1 MQERTL
7 GRNLGTALITGASSG
22 MGAVFADR
30 LAKRGYDLVVVA
42 RNEQRLNSLAGRLT
56 AETGVKVD
64 VLRADLTSLGDI
76 RRVEQRLRS
85 DDALSL
91 LVNNAGIGTPK
102 PVLSEDIDAL
112 EQVIELNVVA
122 AHRLAVAAAQVFAT
136 HGRGGII
143 NLSSIAALHPE
154 RVNATYSASKAFI
167 LNLTQSLHTEAGPK
181 GVRVQVVLPGATRT
195 EFFERLGSSIDSHF
209 PPEMIMQA
217 TDLVDA
223 ALAGFDQGELV
234 TIPSLPDVKDWEKF
248 VAARLALD
256 PNLSHSTPAARYG
269 LTKAQRS

>member
-1 MQERTL
+1 MTKL
-7 GRNLGTALITGASSG
+7 STALITGASSG
-22 MGAVFADR
+22 MGAAYADR

-42 RNEQRLNSLAGRLT
+42 RNEQRLNALAARLT
-56 AETGVKVD
+56 AQTGVKVE
-64 VLRADLTSLGDI
+64 VLRADLTSRADV
-76 RRVEQRLRS
+76 RRVEQRLHF
-85 DDALSL
+85 DASIDL
-91 LVNNAGIGTPK
+91 LVNNAGMGTRK
-102 PVLSEDIDAL
+102 AVLSEDIEWL
-112 EQVIELNVVA
+112 EQVIEVNVMA
-122 AHRLAVAAAQVFAT
+122 AHRLAVAAAQVFAAR
-136 HGRGGII
+136 GAGGII

-181 GVRVQVVLPGATRT
+181 GVKLQVVLPGATRT
-195 EFFERLGSSIDSHF
+195 EFFERLGVSIEDRF
-209 PPEMIMQA
+209 PPEMIMEA

-256 PNLSHSTPAARYG
+256 PNLSRRKPAARYG
-269 LTKAQRS
+269 LTNTESS

>member
-1 MQERTL
+1 MTE
-7 GRNLGTALITGASSG
+7 LGTALITGASSG
-22 MGAVFADR
+22 MGAVYADR

-42 RNEQRLNSLAGRLT
+42 RNEQRLSALARQLT
-56 AETGVKVD
+56 AETGVKVE
-64 VLRADLTSLGDI
+64 VLTADLTSRGDV

-85 DDALSL
+85 DASVTL
-91 LVNNAGIGTPK
+91 LVNNAGMGTRR
-102 PVLSEDIDAL
+102 PVLGEDIDWL
-112 EQVIELNVVA
+112 EGVIELNVVA

-136 HGRGGII
+136 RGLGGII

-154 RVNATYSASKAFI
+154 RTTATYSASKAFI

-181 GVRVQVVLPGATRT
+181 GVRLQVVLPGATRT
-195 EFFERLGSSIDSHF
+195 EFFNRFGVSIDSRF
-209 PPEMIMQA
+209 PPEMIMEA

-234 TIPSLPDVKDWEKF
+234 TIPSLPDVKDWENF

-256 PNLSHSTPAARYG
+256 PNLSHSKPAARYG
-269 LTKAQRS
+269 LTKAKGT

>member
-1 MQERTL
+1 MTK
-7 GRNLGTALITGASSG
+7 LGTALITGASSG
-22 MGAVFADR
+22 MGAAYADR

-42 RNEQRLNSLAGRLT
+42 RNEQRLNALASRLT

-64 VLRADLTSLGDI
+64 VLTADLTSRGDV

-85 DDALSL
+85 DGSVTL
-91 LVNNAGIGTPK
+91 LVNNAGMGTPR
-102 PVLSEDIDAL
+102 PVLSEDIDWL
-112 EQVIELNVVA
+112 EGVIELNVVA
-122 AHRLAVAAAQVFAT
+122 AHRLAVAAAQVFAAR
-136 HGRGGII
+136 GRGGII

-154 RVNATYSASKAFI
+154 KTNATYSASKAFI

-181 GVRVQVVLPGATRT
+181 GVRLQVVLPGATRT
-195 EFFERLGSSIDSHF
+195 EFFNRFGVSIDSRF
-209 PPEMIMQA
+209 PPGMIMEA

-234 TIPSLPDVKDWEKF
+234 TIPSLPDMKDWETF

-256 PNLSHSTPAARYG
+256 PNLSHSKPAPRYG
-269 LTKAQRS
+269 LTKTEGS